1 MTVCDAIPYGSS
13 SKPTRDCAEGAD
25 RAMKPRYIDAIIDL
39 AYGGLIFVSVVLIVV
54 EGTRVGLALGLGVL
68 VSYALHVIWKMAR
81 FDPEWMTTEMEE
93 TVEEA
98 VEQTIGEQ
106 VDTVQQRIE
115 TVDERIDRRP
125 REDEIENL
133 LEETVVDTDESDETD
148 DPAR

>member
-1 MTVCDAIPYGSS
+1 
-13 SKPTRDCAEGAD
+13 
-25 RAMKPRYIDAIIDL
+25 MKPRYIDAIVDL
-39 AYGGLIFVSVVLIVV
+39 AYGALIFVSVVLIVV

-81 FDPEWMTTEMEE
+81 FDPEWMTREMEE

-106 VDTVQQRIE
+106 VDTVQRRIE

-125 REDEIENL
+125 REDEIEDL
-133 LEETVVDTDESDETD
+133 LEETVTDEAAGEEDGTGD
-148 DPAR
+148 ATR

>member
-1 MTVCDAIPYGSS
+1 
-13 SKPTRDCAEGAD
+13 
-25 RAMKPRYIDAIIDL
+25 MKPRYLDAIIDL

-68 VSYALHVIWKMAR
+68 VSYALHVVWKMAR
-81 FDPEWMTTEMEE
+81 FDPEWMTREVEE
-93 TVEEA
+93 TVEDA

-125 REDEIENL
+125 REDEIEAL
-133 LEETVVDTDESDETD
+133 LEETVADEAAGGEDGTD
-148 DPAR
+148 DAAR